1 MQAFIAQIFQVH
13 IFTQSQPLRPHFFS
27 ITSYKEVENYN
38 VQMNDDLIDSYF
50 NVVYMYL
57 VQRDYCDSVSLCMQ
71 HILCCC
77 QAKKKLVTLVLL
89 VKLQADA
96 RVLFTQ

>member
-1 MQAFIAQIFQVH
+1 MMI
-13 IFTQSQPLRPHFFS
+13 S
-27 ITSYKEVENYN
+27 
-38 VQMNDDLIDSYF
+38 LIRILMYF
-50 NVVYMYL
+50 NL

-77 QAKKKLVTLVLL
+77 HAKKNLVTLVLL